1 MLVGRPGG
9 AVPEGTPGR
18 ALQEEE
24 AMSELDNK
32 EKALVALA
40 AAMAAGCIR
49 CAEKLHPMGL
59 AAGATA
65 DEIEWALHEG
75 LRARESATTIMR
87 RKAEALL
94 DRPLRLAAMGGG
106 EGPAHVAEFVR
117 IGAAAAA
124 NSAAE
129 ATRRLESAKL
139 SGAGDPAIA
148 TALAIARTVRSKAAG
163 YADEAID
170 AFRDGAHPGKKRG
183 GEAPA
188 AACGDVA
195 RGPGACCAPSPEG

>member
-1 MLVGRPGG
+1 MPVRCSGG

-18 ALQEEE
+18 ALKKEEG

-40 AAMAAGCIR
+40 AAMAAGCTR

-59 AAGATA
+59 EAGASA
-65 DEIEWALHEG
+65 DEIEWALYEG

-94 DRPLRLAAMGGG
+94 DRPLKLVAMGGG
-106 EGPAHVAEFVR
+106 EGPAPVAELVR

-129 ATRRLESAKL
+129 ATRRLEGAKL
-139 SGAGDPAIA
+139 FGAGDPAIA

-170 AFRDGAHPGKKRG
+170 AFWDGKRSG
-183 GEAPA
+183 T
-188 AACGDVA
+188 A
-195 RGPGACCAPSPEG
+195 RGEDSPGDSPRDVCCGTGERCAP

>member
-1 MLVGRPGG
+1 MPG
-9 AVPEGTPGR
+9 GTPGR
-18 ALQEEE
+18 SLQEER

-40 AAMAAGCIR
+40 AAMAAGCTR

-59 AAGATA
+59 AAGASA
-65 DEIEWALHEG
+65 DEIEWALYEG

-94 DRPLRLAAMGGG
+94 DRPLKLAAMGGG
-106 EGPAHVAEFVR
+106 EGPAQVTELVR
-117 IGAAAAA
+117 IAAAAAA

-129 ATRRLESAKL
+129 AARHLEGARL

-170 AFRDGAHPGKKRG
+170 ASRDGAHFGKERG
-183 GEAPA
+183 EEAA
-188 AACGDVA
+188 GFACGNVA
-195 RGPGACCAPSPEG
+195 RGPGVCCAPSQEG